1 MTNALK
7 TRFHED
13 PSVLHVGC
21 TKNRSYY
28 LPCKDRTEA
37 LLGKSTR
44 QTLLNGEWSFRY
56 FDSFLDVDLNG
67 GICFDETTLGKIPV
81 PSCWQTHGFG
91 RHQYTNIN
99 YPIPYDP
106 PYVPEE
112 NPCGL
117 YARRFSLTEEDLE
130 FRQFLNFE
138 GVDSCL
144 YLWINGEFAGYS
156 QVSHSTSE
164 FEITSFVHKGD
175 NTLCALVLK
184 WCDGTYL
191 EDQDKLRMS
200 GIFRDVY
207 LLKRPQSFLRDYFV
221 KTEFSPDL
229 SQCLLTVELMQEG
242 EPRLKGVL
250 LDPRGKELAVSR
262 PENGLL
268 SFSVEKPQLW
278 NAETPV
284 LYTLLLETK
293 EECVA
298 QKVGLR
304 KIEIKDGVVLLNQ
317 TPIKFRGVNRHD
329 SDPVTGYTISREQ
342 ALLDLTLMKR
352 HNINAIRT
360 SHYPNAPWFL
370 QLCSQYGF
378 YVIAEADLET
388 HGSSQPFGRY
398 VEDHASE
405 LADDPAYE
413 KAILDRVQ
421 RSVIRD
427 KNNAAAVIWSL
438 GNESDYGENLEK
450 AGRWVKEYDP
460 SRLLHY
466 EGNFVHRKDRQPDC
480 SMLDL
485 FSRMYASTQLI
496 DAYFAPWPDN
506 VPFGQFK
513 TPEDAPQEFR
523 YQLQLFR
530 ENNSSAF
537 FTAGTTEK
545 KPFLLCEYIHA
556 MGNGPGDA
564 EDYQQQIMKY
574 DGFCGG
580 FVWEWCDHAVFGGR
594 TPDNRPIYRYG
605 GDFGEFP
612 HDGNFC
618 MDGLVYPDRR
628 VHTGLLEYKNTIR
641 PVRVKKGK
649 KPGSFLFHNYLDFTC
664 TNEFLSFSY
673 EVSSDGK
680 GRGEK
685 RLSLPDIPPRKEAE
699 ITLEGLPESGL
710 CTVTFFCR
718 VKKDHGLLQKGELL
732 GFDELFLSDASEAGP
747 EVPSK
752 RALTLK
758 SSPRVF
764 TITGKDFCYEFDPLT
779 GLFSSLIK
787 GQRSF
792 LSRPMQWNTYRAPT
806 DNDRSVRFSWEE
818 AGYHR
823 PAIRV
828 YSLETKEEAS
838 PEPCVQIRCTLGIGA
853 VSLKP
858 FLKAE
863 ALWSVNG
870 NGQIKADI
878 RLTRDLH
885 FPFLPRF
892 GLRLFLPQEFSQAEY
907 LGYGPYES
915 YLDKHRASRFARF
928 SQEVKDMTEH
938 YLRPQE
944 NGSHFGCRWVQL
956 SAADHS
962 LLASSDEPFS
972 FNASPYTQEELAE
985 KAHDYE
991 LSPSG
996 STVLCLDY
1004 KMSGVG
1010 SNSCGPS
1017 LLPQYRLEEETF
1029 RFCFELE
1036 LRS

>member
-1 MTNALK
+1 MTSTLK
-7 TRFHED
+7 TWFHED
-13 PSVLHVGC
+13 PSILHVGC

-28 LPCKDRTEA
+28 LPCKDRKEA
-37 LLGKSTR
+37 ASGESTR
-44 QTLLNGEWSFRY
+44 RTLLNGEWSFRY
-56 FDSFLDVDLNG
+56 FDSLLDVDLDS
-67 GICFDETTLGKIPV
+67 ICFDGAAKIPV
-81 PSCWQTHGFG
+81 PSCWQMHGFG

-106 PYVPEE
+106 PYVPKE

-117 YARRFSLTEEDLE
+117 YARRFSLSKEELV

-164 FEITSFVHKGD
+164 FEITSLVQEGE
-175 NTLCALVLK
+175 NTLCALVLQ

-221 KTEFSPDL
+221 KTDFSKDL
-229 SQCLLTVELMQEG
+229 SRCQVTVELMEEG
-242 EPRLKGVL
+242 DCALKGTL
-250 LDPRGKELAVSR
+250 LDPKGKELASAF
-262 PENGLL
+262 PKKGSL
-268 SFSVEKPQLW
+268 SFSLEDPELW
-278 NAETPV
+278 NAEDPV
-284 LYTLLLETK
+284 QYTLLLETE
-293 EECVA
+293 EECIA

-304 KIEIKDGVVLLNQ
+304 KIEVKKGVVLLNGK
-317 TPIKFRGVNRHD
+317 PIKFRGVNRHD

-342 ALLDLTLMKR
+342 ALRDLTLMKR

-388 HGSSQPFGRY
+388 HGSSQPFGHY
-398 VEDHASE
+398 VENHVSE

-427 KNNAAAVIWSL
+427 KNNCAAVIWSL

-466 EGNFVHRKDRQPDC
+466 EGNFTFRKDRQPDC

-485 FSRMYASTQLI
+485 CSRMYAATGLI
-496 DAYFAPWPDN
+496 DAYFAPWPKG

-513 TPEDAPQEFR
+513 TLEETPEEYR
-523 YQLQLFR
+523 YQVKLFQR
-530 ENNSSAF
+530 TNPSAF
-537 FTAGTTEK
+537 FTAGTKEK

-564 EDYQQQIMKY
+564 EDYQQRIMKY

-618 MDGLVYPDRR
+618 MDGLVYPDRT
-628 VHTGLLEYKNTIR
+628 VHTGLLEYRNCIR
-641 PVRVKKGK
+641 PLRVEKGK
-649 KPGSFLFHNYLDFTC
+649 KPHSFRFHNYLDFTS
-664 TNEFLSFSY
+664 TKDFLTCSY
-673 EVSSDGK
+673 EVSADGRGK
-680 GRGEK
+680 GEK
-685 RLSLPDIPPRKEAE
+685 RLTLPDIPPHGEAE
-699 ITLEGLPESGL
+699 IALEGLPQTGL
-710 CTVTFFCR
+710 CTITFYYR
-718 VKKDHGLLQKGELL
+718 AKKDRGLLEKGTLL
-732 GFDELFLSDASEAGP
+732 GFDQLFLSDKPEKKPEA
-747 EVPSK
+747 PSK
-752 RALTLK
+752 KAVSYQSSDRAI
-758 SSPRVF
+758 
-764 TITGKDFCYEFDPLT
+764 TITGKDFCYEFDPLA

-792 LSRPMQWNTYRAPT
+792 LSRPMQWNVYRAPT
-806 DNDRSVRFSWEE
+806 DNDRSIRFAWEE

-823 PAIRV
+823 PTTRV
-828 YSLETKEEAS
+828 YSLEVKEKAS
-838 PEPCVQIRCTLGIGA
+838 PEPCVRIHCKLGIA
-853 VSLKP
+853 ALSLQP
-858 FLKAE
+858 FLRAD
-863 ALWSVNG
+863 AVWMVNG
-870 NGQIKADI
+870 NGQITADF
-878 RLTRDLH
+878 RLERDAR

-892 GLRLFLPQEFSQAEY
+892 GVRIFLPSEFSQAEY

-915 YLDKHRASRFARF
+915 YIDKHRASRFARF
-928 SQEVKDMTEH
+928 SQQVTGMTEH

-944 NGSHFGCRWVQL
+944 NGSHFGCRWVSL
-956 SAADHS
+956 SGADRS

-972 FNASPYTQEELAE
+972 FNASPYTQEELME

-1017 LLPQYRLEEETF
+1017 LLPQYRLEEEAF
-1029 RFCFELE
+1029 RFCFKLE